1 MPKASLHLPPSV
13 PKATIPLADQ
23 RKARWSPF
31 EFCETP
37 TRPLVGFFSGRNT
50 KVGVSYNHYE
60 TQFEELSDSLGLGLI
75 LLLWGV
81 SAQAQPSFTSEE
93 GSDDAFERMLCQ
105 LSAIREAGI
114 ARDKTQTE
122 RLLTTLR
129 TPSVGAAASLILS
142 FGYNAPTRIHFQNA
156 SLVALSR
163 IASEQSLAPLE
174 QLREDPNYRQLPHL
188 EPTIARI
195 KVELAFPHP
204 KTQAEWLAKVQMFM
218 TLSEVT
224 VADFAR
230 LTTDPETKCKRE
242 LEKAISHIACPSKEE
257 VCLRYLAEMASVA
270 YAGGYRQAFEDL
282 ARQGIDL
289 SNDFVANLIMQ
300 IAVRSPQQ
308 RVEWLVHQ
316 LKSLPAVRRESLY
329 LLQALADC
337 GSLGLRAVLDWLE
350 ELKRADMEWERVE
363 VDMWHCVMA
372 LSAFRS
378 TEAKNALRNLVS
390 ERPEIPS
397 KLGLDWCVSLPCACP
412 LVSDY

>member
-1 MPKASLHLPPSV
+1 MKLG
-13 PKATIPLADQ
+13 Q
-23 RKARWSPF
+23 RY
-31 EFCETP
+31 CLMY
-37 TRPLVGFFSGRNT
+37 LV
-50 KVGVSYNHYE
+50 
-60 TQFEELSDSLGLGLI
+60 LGLVMSGFSTYAQTQ
-75 LLLWGV
+75 LLPSDAQG
-81 SAQAQPSFTSEE
+81 SA
-93 GSDDAFERMLCQ
+93 DALQQMVCR

-114 ARDKTQTE
+114 ARDKTQLE
-122 RLLTTLR
+122 MLLKTLR
-129 TPSVGAAASLILS
+129 TSAEGAQTSLILG
-142 FGYNAPTRIHFQNA
+142 FGYNAPARMHLQNA

-163 IASEQSLAPLE
+163 LASEQSLAPLE
-174 QLREDPNYRQLPHL
+174 KLREDLNYRQLPHL

-195 KVELAFPHP
+195 KAELAFPHP

-230 LTTDPETKCKRE
+230 FITDPETKRKRE
-242 LEKAISHIACPSKEE
+242 SMKAISHIASPSKEE
-257 VCLRYLAEMASVA
+257 VCLRYLAEMASDA

-289 SNDFVANLIMQ
+289 GNDFVANLIMQ
-300 IAVRSPQQ
+300 VAVRSPQQ

-316 LKSLPAVRRESLY
+316 LKSLPAVRGESLY

-350 ELKRADMEWERVE
+350 ELQRADMERERGE
-363 VDMWHCVMA
+363 VGMWHCVMA
-372 LSAFRS
+372 LSAFRL
-378 TEAKNALRNLVS
+378 TEAKNALKNFVS

-397 KLGLDWCVSLPCACP
+397 KLGLDLCVSLPCACP

>member
-1 MPKASLHLPPSV
+1 MKTSPKGYQILWV
-13 PKATIPLADQ
+13 
-23 RKARWSPF
+23 W
-31 EFCETP
+31 
-37 TRPLVGFFSGRNT
+37 
-50 KVGVSYNHYE
+50 
-60 TQFEELSDSLGLGLI
+60 GLI
-75 LLLWGV
+75 LLVWGV
-81 SAQAQPSFTSEE
+81 CAQAQPSPTSEE
-93 GSDDAFERMLCQ
+93 GSDDAFERVLCR
-105 LSAIREAGI
+105 LSTIREAGI
-114 ARDKTQTE
+114 ERDKTQLE
-122 RLLTTLR
+122 MLLKTLR
-129 TPSVGAAASLILS
+129 TSAEGAQTSLILG
-142 FGYNAPTRIHFQNA
+142 FGYNAPARMHLQNA

-163 IASEQSLAPLE
+163 LASEQSLAPLE
-174 QLREDPNYRQLPHL
+174 KLREDLNYRQLPHL

-195 KVELAFPHP
+195 KTELAFPHP

-224 VADFAR
+224 VADFAC
-230 LTTDPETKCKRE
+230 LSTDPETKRKRE

-257 VCLRYLAEMASVA
+257 VCLRYLAEMASGA
-270 YAGGYRQAFEDL
+270 YAGGYRDAFEDL

-300 IAVRSPQQ
+300 VAVRSPQQ

-316 LKSLPAVRRESLY
+316 LKSLPAGRGESLY

-350 ELKRADMEWERVE
+350 ELKRADMEWKRVE
-363 VDMWHCVMA
+363 VGMWHCMMA

-397 KLGLDWCVSLPCACP
+397 KLGLDWCVSLPCACS